1 MKSIAKTIS
10 KKVVAMLL
18 PLLFCASQA
27 IATDYISDVVLVGG
41 TKQETNTLIDSYK
54 SKGWTLVEKDLNAG
68 AGGDYIY
75 LLYKKESS
83 EGINR
88 GYITHF
94 YIKKGT
100 WPFPDDIKVQDIDFH
115 LVSYKGGDHFRG
127 QRGDLNSNT
136 GDDSD
141 PIHLYYTRAF
151 FSDQQVVTDITF
163 NSNKSGAL
171 GANATSAPYDLNAGA
186 GGDYIYMHVSKQKG
200 IPDLVGEGTV
210 TSPHIIWNE
219 DDWHVFATDVK
230 NGRKADKIV
239 ALAEDIKVTEMVGTK
254 NQPFTGEFYGLG
266 HELDLAIVS
275 TEDGAAPFRYV
286 KGAVIHGVKT
296 KGTVFRALT
305 NTGNGHA
312 GGLVG
317 FCVGDSTTIEDCV
330 VRTNV
335 TGLHY
340 LGGIVGH
347 AGSGKLAL
355 RKCSFNGTLGSY
367 MDFAGGLVGWCDEGS
382 LSLYSCMTDCTIN
395 PGLNGKF
402 HPIAC
407 KWDGGKATATFEDVF
422 YLNTLTQNVPDQNL
436 LPEVEAQLVNA
447 SRVENQ
453 WDDPFTAADGTTYFA
468 AHQASPKIMP
478 YKFRFENSLCDW
490 TVSALQ
496 SGSGLIEEDSY
507 EGKSCFVFRASDHD
521 QYLITPELKCR
532 ANEKV
537 VFHFHGT
544 KGVAVKFQIGTSTT
558 TNDPSVFKWSDEYT
572 ALAGSWSD
580 IVVITSGKIKYIA
593 IKSVS
598 GASDF
603 YVDYF
608 TMEEFGIYDPENV
621 TTTDI
626 AKDAASLQWNGN
638 SDSYTVRYRPQ
649 PYFLETFDGDKINWR
664 VHNEGGNSQTNWKVT
679 YFNDGTYLHA
689 HSGQRLA
696 FGRSYDYSGQTAYKV
711 DNWLISPQ
719 VELGGVLS
727 YWLMDDGNKHEH
739 YEIWVSTTV
748 CELSAFQKVAEP
760 GHGTLQYQWEEK
772 TVDLSQFQGQK
783 GYIAFRLT
791 DEGKDFLAIDDV
803 ALYDNDWV
811 TLTTNEPNVVLNN
824 LAPGTAYDVQVQG
837 AKDGKTTDWSSVYT
851 FTTVPLSQE
860 EIDGISSISISPAN
874 QNDVWY
880 DLNGRRINEQPRKSG
895 LYIHNG
901 KKILRR

>member
-10 KKVVAMLL
+10 KKVVAVLL
-18 PLLFCASQA
+18 PLLFCASQ
-27 IATDYISDVVLVGG
+27 INATDYISDVVLVGG
-41 TKQETNTLIDSYK
+41 TQEEVNTLIDSYK
-54 SKGWTLVEKDLNAG
+54 SKGWTLVNNDLNAG

-100 WPFPDDIKVQDIDFH
+100 WPFPDDIKVQDVDFH

-136 GDDSD
+136 GDNSD
-141 PIHLYYTRAF
+141 PIHLYYTRTLF
-151 FSDQQVVTDITF
+151 VDQQVVTDITF
-163 NSNKSGAL
+163 NSTKSGAL
-171 GANATSAPYDLNAGA
+171 GANASSEGYDLNAGA
-186 GGDYIYMHVSKQKG
+186 GGKYIYMHVSKEKG

-239 ALAEDIKVTEMVGTK
+239 ALAEDIKVSEMVGTK

-266 HELDLAIVS
+266 HELDLTIVS
-275 TEDGAAPFRYV
+275 AEDGAAPFHYV
-286 KGAVIHGVKT
+286 KGAVINGVKT
-296 KGTVFRALT
+296 KGAVACASMTS
-305 NTGNGHA
+305 NGHA

-317 FCVGDSTTIEDCV
+317 ICLGDSTTIEDCV
-330 VRTNV
+330 VKTSV

-347 AGSGKLAL
+347 AGSGKVVL
-355 RKCSFNGTLGSY
+355 RKCSFNGSLGSY
-367 MDFAGGLVGWCDEGS
+367 MNFAGGLVGWCDDGW
-382 LSLYSCMTDCTIN
+382 LSLYSCMTDCSIN

-407 KWDGGKATATFEDVF
+407 KLDGGRATATFEDVF
-422 YLNTLTQNVPDQNL
+422 YLNTLTQNVPAQNL
-436 LPEVEAQLVNA
+436 LPEVEAQPVNA
-447 SRVENQ
+447 TRVENQ

-468 AHQASPKIMP
+468 THQVSPKHMP

-490 TVSALQ
+490 TTSDLQ
-496 SGSGLIEEDSY
+496 SGSGLIDEDSY
-507 EGKSCFVFRASDHD
+507 EGKSCFMFKASDHD
-521 QYLITPELKCR
+521 QYLITPELRCR

-537 VFHFHGT
+537 VFHFHGI
-544 KGVAVKFQIGTSTT
+544 KEKAVKFQIGTSTT
-558 TNDPSVFKWSDEYT
+558 TNDLSFFKWSNEYT
-572 ALAGSWSD
+572 ALAGSWSE
-580 IVVITSGKIKYIA
+580 IVASISGKVKYIA

-608 TMEEFGIYDPENV
+608 TMEEYGIYDPENI

-626 AKDAASLQWNGN
+626 AKEAATLHWDGN
-638 SDSYTVRYRPQ
+638 SDSYMVRYRPQ
-649 PYFLETFDGDKINWR
+649 PYFLETFDGDKIHWT

-679 YFNDGTYLHA
+679 SFSEDTYLYA

-696 FGRSYDYSGQTAYKV
+696 FGRSLDYAAQTAYKV

-739 YEIWVSTTV
+739 YEIWVSTTNCV
-748 CELSAFQKVAEP
+748 ESAFQKVAEP

-772 TVDLSQFQGQK
+772 TVDMSQFQGQK

-791 DEGKDFLAIDDV
+791 DEGKDFLALDDI
-803 ALYDNDWV
+803 ALYANDWV
-811 TLTTNEPNVVLNN
+811 TFTTNEPNVVLDN
-824 LAPGTAYDVQVQG
+824 LAPGTAYEVQVQG
-837 AKDGKTTDWSSVYT
+837 AKDGETTGWSSVYT

-860 EIDGISSISISPAN
+860 EIDGIGSITVSPVIPD
-874 QNDVWY
+874 DVWY
-880 DLNGRRINEQPRKSG
+880 DLNGRCVNEQPRKSG